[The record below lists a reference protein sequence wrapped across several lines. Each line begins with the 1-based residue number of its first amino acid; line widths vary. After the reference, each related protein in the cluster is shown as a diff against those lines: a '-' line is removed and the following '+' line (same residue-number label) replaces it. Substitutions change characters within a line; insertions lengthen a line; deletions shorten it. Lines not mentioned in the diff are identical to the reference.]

1 MFPGFSISK
10 SRETESRLVIV
21 RDGEGREREWKVIT
35 NEYSFFLGWQK
46 WFEISGVNCCCSATQ
61 FCLTLCDPTDCGM
74 LDFPVLHHLLE
85 FAQTHIHR
93 VGDAIQQSHPLWS
106 PSFPAFYLS
115 QHQGLFKWVS
125 SSHWVAKVLELQ
137 LQHLSFQW
145 IFRTDFL

>member
-61 FCLTLCDPTDCGM
+61 LCLTLCDTTDCGT

-93 VGDAIQQSHPLWS
+93 VGDAIQPSHPLLS
-106 PSFPAFYLS
+106 PSSPAFYLS
-115 QHQGLFKWVS
+115 QYQGLFRWVS